1 MPRPAARVALSHVDS
16 SRKQGPRGHART
28 GVKVGGLLGRR
39 QPEYRAPGDV
49 VPPRLQR
56 RDVRGLRASA
66 AAPSA
71 PRPAHDHRAG
81 QRCVPPRTIAQA
93 AAAQTPPA
101 PELVLPAAIQ
111 SAAFNDRT
119 GLEAHPATGYPQQVL
134 PDVARSAGCGH
145 GLLPPVAEAERD
157 TTPAMLLHSRGRV

>member
-66 AAPSA
+66 AAPI
-71 PRPAHDHRAG
+71 
-81 QRCVPPRTIAQA
+81 CVPPRTIAQA
-93 AAAQTPPA
+93 AAAQTPSA

-134 PDVARSAGCGH
+134 PNVARSAGCGH
-145 GLLPPVAEAERD
+145 GLLPPMAEAERD
-157 TTPAMLLHSRGRV
+157 TTPAMLLHLSRTLTATRT